1 MKAGY
6 GGILLWSLLS
16 KIETGGSH
24 FKVTLNYTARL
35 FSINKT
41 EQQLPKKK
49 LEKDTVHISNPG
61 GVAISMSN
69 VPQGHGN

>member
-1 MKAGY
+1 MKADH

-24 FKVTLNYTARL
+24 FKVTLNYTAKL

-41 EQQLPKKK
+41 GQQLPKK